1 VVGVASRAI
10 VEPAAD
16 ALLEPKHIAH
26 LAIKGK
32 VLLPA
37 GRARI
42 EGRYG
47 TNVPDSLGVA
57 VPIPRYSALAAIAN
71 PRFGMIASSSI
82 ARSIQP

>member
-1 VVGVASRAI
+1 
-10 VEPAAD
+10 
-16 ALLEPKHIAH
+16 LLS
-26 LAIKGK
+26 
-32 VLLPA
+32 V

-71 PRFGMIASSSI
+71 PRFGMIASTRATELLSLAKIPSVSRNIGSSP
-82 ARSIQP
+82 AAEHS